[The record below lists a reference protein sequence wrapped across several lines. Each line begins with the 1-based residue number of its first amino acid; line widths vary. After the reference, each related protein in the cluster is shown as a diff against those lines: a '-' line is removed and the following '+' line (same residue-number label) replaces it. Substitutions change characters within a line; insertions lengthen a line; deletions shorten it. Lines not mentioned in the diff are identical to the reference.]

1 MKKSGSPVTESSRLV
16 RKMRSL
22 FLLPFVRAKSDFL
35 RTLYWDFRAKEIHR
49 TWGEGRDDYAVLGDV
64 IDLVRPSKLLDI
76 GCGSGRCFPLY
87 LEKGVP
93 EVVGQDISARALE
106 LCSHRFTV
114 PCIRLF
120 LGPLST
126 LPYGT
131 DHFDLIVSTRVLSA
145 VLPEKIGPL
154 MASLSGVGRAV
165 YINEMTESDYLGPSR
180 DWFLHDYDLLFLNNK
195 FLKVKEGTI
204 SVTEKGKTHI
214 QTWRLYAK
222 GEICPL

>member
-1 MKKSGSPVTESSRLV
+1 MKKSGSTVSESSRTV

-22 FLLPFVRAKSDFL
+22 FLSPLVRAKSDFL
-35 RTLYWDFRAKEIHR
+35 RTLYWDLRAKEIHR
-49 TWGEGRDDYAVLGDV
+49 TWGEGRDDYTVLRDV
-64 IDLVRPSKLLDI
+64 IDRVRPSKLLDI

-87 LEKGVP
+87 LEMGVP
-93 EVVGQDISARALE
+93 EVVGQDISATALE
-106 LCSHRFTV
+106 ICSQRFAS

-120 LGPLST
+120 LGPVDR

-154 MASLSGVGRAV
+154 MTSLCGAGRTV
-165 YINEMTESDYLGPSR
+165 YINEMTESDYPGPSR
-180 DWFLHDYDLLFLNNK
+180 DWFLHNYELLFLNNK
-195 FLKVKEGTI
+195 FSKVKEGTI
-204 SVTEKGKTHI
+204 PVTEKGKTHI

-222 GEICPL
+222 GGQCLP